1 MLLPSCIGGKHIY
14 KYKLE
19 CYVKK
24 ITGFHL
30 LSWGLGGWGC
40 GERRVVSQRHFPYE
54 TAFELKPKRWTSGSQ
69 LDEGV

>member
-30 LSWGLGGWGC
+30 LLQRLRGWGEW
-40 GERRVVSQRHFPYE
+40 GEEGGQSE
-54 TAFELKPKRWTSGSQ
+54 TLP
-69 LDEGV
+69 L